1 MSPGKTMTEKKAT
14 RGRKRVRDGIEGAQ
28 VVSFPTSAAQTE
40 QGRPPPGVS
49 RRFKR
54 TEDGWFRRAPDP
66 DTPDMFVCGPV
77 DLLAE
82 TRDAEG
88 NGWGLLLGWTDRD
101 GVQHEKA
108 FPRSL
113 FSGDCGELR
122 SQLANGGL
130 TLASSPAAKSAFA
143 EFLATV
149 STEERARSVARVGW
163 HAFHDSMSYVLP
175 SAVFGATAERIVL
188 QTDGAED
195 DLFGIAGTAEA
206 WRDRIGSVCR
216 GNSRLVLSASA
227 AFATPLLTLMGE
239 DGGGFSLMGASRL
252 GKSTA
257 LRVAASICGG
267 TMQAGA
273 EGYVR
278 SWRST
283 GNALESVALA
293 SCDSLLCLDELGQ
306 LDPREAGDTA
316 YMLANGAG
324 KARASRTG
332 GARAVAR
339 WRVLFLSTGERTL
352 ADMNA
357 EAGRA
362 TKAGQEVRFV
372 DMPADAGA
380 GLGLFEKLHHADAPG
395 DLAEYLR
402 AETGQLYGAPFRVFL
417 DRLTQRLADD
427 SVPVVREAL
436 RARVTELTDHYL
448 RNWPL
453 ASGQVRSVARRFA
466 IVALGGELAT
476 GFGLTGWDDDTAP
489 ELVKLCFDAWLT
501 ARGTA
506 GRREDE
512 QAVEQL
518 RDFLSRNGEGRFE
531 RWVDPHAT
539 DTPQSGDP
547 SEPPGERFRTQNRA
561 GWKRWQKQDDG
572 RMGWIFYL
580 SSAGMNEALSGLN
593 GREAKRVLVDRGFLV
608 PAADGKMAKV
618 VSPPGFKAVRAY
630 EVRAAI
636 LGSDAGDTG

>member
-1 MSPGKTMTEKKAT
+1 MSKKPT
-14 RGRKRVRDGIEGAQ
+14 GTGRKGVRQAVESAEVVAFPSAGAN
-28 VVSFPTSAAQTE
+28 VE
-40 QGRPPPGVS
+40 QGQSRPPPGVS
-49 RRFKR
+49 RRFNR
-54 TEDGWFRRAPDP
+54 DESGLWRRPTDDGASPLFIA
-66 DTPDMFVCGPV
+66 GPI

-101 GVQHEKA
+101 GVRHEEA
-108 FPRSL
+108 FPRAM
-113 FSGDCGELR
+113 FSGEAGELR
-122 SQLANGGL
+122 SRLANGGL
-130 TLASSPAAKSAFA
+130 TLAASAAAKNAFT
-143 EFLATV
+143 EWLALIA
-149 STEERARSVARVGW
+149 TEERARSVTRIGW
-163 HAFHDSMSYVLP
+163 HAFGSGSVYVLP
-175 SAVFGATAERIVL
+175 SATFGMADERVVL
-188 QTDGAED
+188 QQETPEP
-195 DLFGIAGTAEA
+195 DLFGVSGTVEE
-206 WRDRIGSVCR
+206 WRNRIGALCR

-227 AFATPLLTLMGE
+227 AFAAPLLTLMGE

-257 LRVAASICGG
+257 LRVAASVCGG

-278 SWRST
+278 SWRAT

-293 SCDSLLCLDELGQ
+293 ACDGLLCLDELGQ

-316 YMLANGAG
+316 YMLSNGAG

-332 GARAVAR
+332 GARAVTR
-339 WRVLFLSTGERTL
+339 WKILFLSTGERTL

-372 DMPADAGA
+372 DIPADAGA
-380 GLGLFEKLHHADAPG
+380 GSGLFERLHHADAPG
-395 DLAEYLR
+395 DLAEHLR
-402 AETGQLYGAPFRVFL
+402 AETGQLYGAPFRAFL
-417 DRLTQRLADD
+417 TRLTQRLATE
-427 SVPVVREAL
+427 SEQAVRDAL
-436 RARVTELTDHYL
+436 RARVIELTDHYL
-448 RNWPL
+448 RNWPQ

-476 GFGLTGWDDDTAP
+476 GFGLTGWDDDTAS

-531 RWVDPHAT
+531 RWVDPQAT

-572 RMGWIFYL
+572 RMGWTFYL

-630 EVRAAI
+630 EVRPVI